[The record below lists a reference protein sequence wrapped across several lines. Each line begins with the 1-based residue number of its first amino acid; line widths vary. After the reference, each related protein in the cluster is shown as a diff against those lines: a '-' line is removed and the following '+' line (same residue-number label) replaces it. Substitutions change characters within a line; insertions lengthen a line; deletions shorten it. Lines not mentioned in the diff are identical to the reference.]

1 MKRLVA
7 ALSILL
13 LSGCATL
20 PTEIDIKSGP
30 ELVAPE
36 QNELSYYTPTGPTEG
51 ASSQEIVSGFLAAGT
66 GPQNDYA
73 VARQYLTAEFAQRWN
88 PESGVVIRTGV
99 PVFQASGDT
108 LQTVEIGVGA
118 RVDEQGRYV
127 DAEAGERTS
136 LRFQLVKESG
146 EWRIASAPNLTV
158 VTSPVFSVVF
168 SAFPVYFLDSNQSK
182 LVPDLRWFPTRAS
195 TGTKLVNALLAG
207 PSDWLAEAVTT
218 AVPNG
223 TKLTIDAVS
232 VQQGVAKVDFDSTA
246 LNASAIE
253 RRLMLTQLRST
264 LLQLA
269 GVIDVSVSINNSPQ
283 EIVPTQLQSAIS
295 GGPVFIA
302 RDSGV
307 YRVNAGDSAP
317 LGGTSNFLAS
327 NEISKFAVTSG
338 GNRVAFAT
346 EKGVFETTTS
356 GLNIRSA
363 KVSDHKG
370 LVELFYDDW
379 GYLWLIPADF
389 NEPLTLISAQGE
401 SRNLTDGA
409 KTNRL
414 GYRVSSE
421 GVRVARILESEN
433 GSEVSVHGVMRD
445 SRGWPIR
452 LVGDLSVN
460 NVLGDAIAITWQQN
474 AILRVLERT
483 TSGLTALS
491 DYPVTGPRNQ
501 LTMPPVAGSE
511 ITEGP
516 SGLST
521 YMLTEQNEVWVLT
534 GTAWRRLTSGVLA
547 VSTDG

>member
-1 MKRLVA
+1 MKRLIA
-7 ALSILL
+7 ARATLL
-13 LSGCATL
+13 LAGCATL

-36 QNELSYYTPTGPTEG
+36 QNDLSYYTPTGPTEG
-51 ASSQEIVSGFLAAGT
+51 AGAQEIVSGFLAAGT
-66 GPQNDYA
+66 GPQNDYS

-88 PESGVVIRTGV
+88 PESGVIIRTGV
-99 PVFQASGDT
+99 PIFQASGDS

-127 DAEAGERTS
+127 DAEGGERTS
-136 LRFQLVKESG
+136 LRFQLIKESG

-158 VTSPVFSVVF
+158 VTAPVFSVVF

-218 AVPNG
+218 AVPPG

-264 LLQLA
+264 LLQLS

-283 EIVPTQLQSAIS
+283 EIVPTQLQSPIS
-295 GGPVFIA
+295 GGPVFLA
-302 RDSGV
+302 RDTGL
-307 YRVNAGDSAP
+307 YRVNSGDATA
-317 LGGTSNFLAS
+317 LGGTSTLLANS
-327 NEISKFAVTSG
+327 EIRKFAVTSG
-338 GNRVAFAT
+338 GNRVAFST
-346 EKGVFETTTS
+346 DKGVFETTAS
-356 GLNIRSA
+356 GLNITTT
-363 KVSDHKG
+363 KVSDHRN
-370 LVELFYDDW
+370 LAELFYDEW
-379 GYLWLIPADF
+379 GYLWLIPRDSE
-389 NEPLTLISAQGE
+389 EPLTLISAQGE
-401 SRNLTDGA
+401 SKNLADGA
-409 KTNRL
+409 DSQRL
-414 GYRVSSE
+414 GYRLSSE
-421 GVRVARILESEN
+421 GVRVARILASEV

-445 SRGWPIR
+445 GRGWPIR
-452 LVGDLSVN
+452 LVGDLPIN
-460 NVLGDAIAITWQQN
+460 NVLGEAIAITWQQN
-474 AILRVLERT
+474 ASLRVLERT

-501 LTMPPVAGSE
+501 LTMPPVAGSD

-521 YMLTEQNEVWVLT
+521 YMLTDQDEVWVLT
-534 GTAWRRLTSGVLA
+534 GSAWRRLTTGVLA
-547 VSTDG
+547 ISTDG

>member
-1 MKRLVA
+1 MRKLVA
-7 ALSILL
+7 AFSIFLL
-13 LSGCATL
+13 AGCATL

-36 QNELSYYTPTGPTEG
+36 QNELSYYTPTGPVNG

-66 GPQNDYA
+66 GPQNDYG

-88 PESGVVIRTGV
+88 PESGVLIRTGV

-118 RVDEQGRYV
+118 RVDEQGRYL
-127 DAEAGERTS
+127 DAEVGERTS
-136 LRFQLVKESG
+136 LRFQLLKEGG

-158 VTSPVFSVVF
+158 VTAPVFSVVF

-195 TGTKLVNALLAG
+195 TGTKLVNALLSG
-207 PSDWLAEAVTT
+207 PSDWLAESVTT
-218 AVPNG
+218 AIPAG

-232 VQQGVAKVDFDSTA
+232 IRDGIAEVDFDSTA

-269 GVIDVSVSINNSPQ
+269 GVVNVSVSIDNSPQ
-283 EIVPTQLQSAIS
+283 EIIPTQIQSVIS

-302 RDSGV
+302 RDTGV
-307 YRVNAGDSAP
+307 FRVNAADSSP
-317 LGGTSNFLAS
+317 LRGTANFLA
-327 NEISKFAVTSG
+327 NNKISKFAVTSG
-338 GNRVAFAT
+338 GNKIAFVT
-346 EKGVFETTTS
+346 DKGVYQTNTS
-356 GLNIRSA
+356 GLNMQTTKISEQKDVA
-363 KVSDHKG
+363 
-370 LVELFYDDW
+370 ELFYDDW
-379 GYLWLIPADF
+379 GYLWLIPEDQ
-389 NEPLTLISAQGE
+389 EKPLTIISAQGE
-401 SRNLTDGA
+401 SKNLNDGA
-409 KTNRL
+409 TARRISYRISGEGTRL
-414 GYRVSSE
+414 GKI
-421 GVRVARILESEN
+421 VATEE
-433 GSEVSVHGVMRD
+433 EAKVSVQGVIRD

-452 LVGDLSVN
+452 MVGELEIN
-460 NVLGDAIAITWQQN
+460 TVLGQPLSLTWQQN
-474 AILRVLERT
+474 AVLRVLERT

-491 DYPVTGPRNQ
+491 DYPVSGPRSQ
-501 LTMPPVAGSE
+501 LTMPPVAGVE

-521 YMLTEQNEVWVLT
+521 YMLTEQGEVWVLT
-534 GTAWRRLTSGVLA
+534 GTAWRRLTTSALGI
-547 VSTDG
+547 STDG